1 MNNRGSKVVSKAS
14 SISFDYELDYKLKYI
29 IGADATAVVKVYVG
43 NVLEYFKS
51 AVIVDSKVLVR
62 LTTGDNYNLADKLVT
77 IKVDVINTTTGVSFQ
92 VYSERYSFTA

>member
-1 MNNRGSKVVSKAS
+1 MNNRGSKVVGKDS
-14 SISFDYELDYKLKYI
+14 SIFFDYDLDYKI
-29 IGADATAVVKVYVG
+29 RDVIGTDATAVVKVYVG

-51 AVIVDSKVLVR
+51 AVIVNGKVLVR

-77 IKVDVINTTTGVSFQ
+77 IKLYVVNATNGVSFQ